1 MDEDVF
7 EKDEVIEF
15 YGPSGRLGSL
25 KIKFIKS
32 WILHHILYSNPSSN
46 IIIQFQKMRGDK
58 IGKGFV

>member
-15 YGPSGRLGSL
+15 YGLSGRSGSL

-32 WILHHILYSNPSSN
+32 WILYHTLYSNPLSN
-46 IIIQFQKMRGDK
+46 IIIKFQKMRRNK